1 MNDYQN
7 IKACLLYLKMLEEN
21 KLFLTIFHMEL
32 VTGQRPFI
40 LNENPSLDLKYQYFK
55 YRYLKELATSKS
67 LYMMLDYNANR
78 LERVNYE
85 LSANY
90 A

>member
-1 MNDYQN
+1 MNYYN
-7 IKACLLYLKMLEEN
+7 IKECLYYLQMLEEN

-32 VTGQRPFI
+32 VTGQRPSI

-55 YRYLKELATSKS
+55 YRYLKEIATSQA
-67 LYMMLDYNANR
+67 LYMMVEYNANR
-78 LERVNYE
+78 LERGNYE